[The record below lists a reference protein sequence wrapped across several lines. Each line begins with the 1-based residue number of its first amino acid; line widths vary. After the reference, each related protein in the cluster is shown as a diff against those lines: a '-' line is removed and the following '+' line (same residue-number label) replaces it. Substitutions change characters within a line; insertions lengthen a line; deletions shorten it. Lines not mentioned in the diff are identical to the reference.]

1 MGSFL
6 LSTMKDRL
14 TRSAWCVVILALLV
28 DTCTPALLHRRK
40 RQDLGHMVH
49 NFLQADDRAQIEY
62 VRHGLDL
69 LQQGVDNSLGEL
81 IERDQAQDRIFI
93 ASVQSLVSALQT
105 ILNDPSDTPSA
116 LASLATD
123 PSNVLTLVTLVVATA
138 FAAQISA
145 FTLFGDPGS
154 SSSRGIVGMIL
165 DFIVSLMEG
174 MENEE
179 GNMVESS
186 NDMEDSEMNSEDANM
201 EGEDD
206 MSNGMEDEVEQGS
219 GEEMENTEEM
229 SEMMDEDMTEEEN
242 QGGIIEA
249 VISFITGILNG
260 NSDDTDDN
268 MTEDGNGD
276 MEDSEG
282 SGMDDVKQEDSMI
295 NIESDGDGGSSFG
308 GVSISLHPIDLAAM
322 FVQVQEAIGMNCT
335 CADGAMTEEMV
346 TNATLRLI
354 QTENIKKK
362 KATKKTEKKKNKK
375 NKKVKKNKGK
385 RVPKLI

>member
-6 LSTMKDRL
+6 LSTMRDRL
-14 TRSAWCVVILALLV
+14 TRSVWCVVILALLV

-49 NFLQADDRAQIEY
+49 HFLQADDQAQIEY

-69 LQQGVDNSLGEL
+69 LQQGVDSSLGEL

-154 SSSRGIVGMIL
+154 SSSRGMVGMIL

-186 NDMEDSEMNSEDANM
+186 NDIEDSEMNSEDANM

-229 SEMMDEDMTEEEN
+229 SEMMDEDMNEEES

-249 VISFITGILNG
+249 VIGFITGILDG
-260 NSDDTDDN
+260 NSDDSDDT
-268 MTEDGNGD
+268 MTEDDNGD
-276 MEDSEG
+276 MVDSEE
-282 SGMDDVKQEDSMI
+282 SGMDEEDSMI
-295 NIESDGDGGSSFG
+295 NIEND
-308 GVSISLHPIDLAAM
+308 GVSIIES
-322 FVQVQEAIGMNCT
+322 
-335 CADGAMTEEMV
+335 
-346 TNATLRLI
+346 
-354 QTENIKKK
+354 
-362 KATKKTEKKKNKK
+362 
-375 NKKVKKNKGK
+375 
-385 RVPKLI
+385 

>member
-1 MGSFL
+1 MG
-6 LSTMKDRL
+6 
-14 TRSAWCVVILALLV
+14 
-28 DTCTPALLHRRK
+28 
-40 RQDLGHMVH
+40 
-49 NFLQADDRAQIEY
+49 
-62 VRHGLDL
+62 
-69 LQQGVDNSLGEL
+69 
-81 IERDQAQDRIFI
+81 
-93 ASVQSLVSALQT
+93 
-105 ILNDPSDTPSA
+105 
-116 LASLATD
+116 
-123 PSNVLTLVTLVVATA
+123 
-138 FAAQISA
+138 
-145 FTLFGDPGS
+145 
-154 SSSRGIVGMIL
+154 
-165 DFIVSLMEG
+165 
-174 MENEE
+174 
-179 GNMVESS
+179 
-186 NDMEDSEMNSEDANM
+186 NM

-308 GVSISLHPIDLAAM
+308 GVSISLHPIDLAAL